1 MNHQPTLSII
11 IPSHSQLQRLSR
23 CLSRVCGEA
32 PPGCEILVVDD
43 GSADASVSQVAR
55 QFNGVR
61 VLRLPERRGFCAA
74 ANAGI
79 RATRGEVLHLL
90 NDDTEVMTE
99 WAERALAAFA
109 SPRVGAVACTILR
122 GEPGA
127 GEPLV
132 DSLGDGYDPAGF
144 AWKCDTGRRIVRCN
158 LKERDVQ
165 SACAAAAFYRR
176 SALTEVGIFA
186 EQFGAYFEDVDLSLR
201 LRRAGWRIRLVP
213 SSIVY
218 HIGSASY
225 GTERRTSYGIARW
238 DGRLLRQQSRNEEWL
253 FWRHR
258 PSDAGWRLLARHAAV
273 LLAKGLLRTIR
284 LELWPFLLGRL
295 DAWRGLGQVCDLVD
309 QIRTLPSEAR
319 KRSTEERTSAVASSG
334 EVQPCG
340 STVTPSS
347 CL

>member
-1 MNHQPTLSII
+1 MSYPSLSII
-11 IPSHSQLQRLSR
+11 IPSHSQWPRLVR
-23 CLSRVCGEA
+23 CLSRVCGES

-43 GSADASVSQVAR
+43 GSANARVSQVAR
-55 QFNGVR
+55 QFRGVR
-61 VLRLPERRGFCAA
+61 VLRLPQRRGFCVA

-79 RATRGEVLHLL
+79 RATCGEVVHLL
-90 NDDTEVMTE
+90 NDDTEVMPQ

-122 GEPGA
+122 GEPGV

-132 DSLGDGYDPAGF
+132 DSLGDGYDPGGF
-144 AWKCDTGRRIVRCN
+144 AWKCDAGRPIVRCN
-158 LKERDVQ
+158 LQPREVQ
-165 SACAAAAFYRR
+165 AASAAAAFYRR
-176 SALTEVGIFA
+176 SALLEVGLFA
-186 EQFGAYFEDVDLSLR
+186 EPFTAYFEDVDLSLR
-201 LRRAGWRIRLVP
+201 LRRAGWRIRLIP

-225 GTERRTSYGIARW
+225 GVPSR

-253 FWRHR
+253 FWRNR
-258 PSDAGWRLLARHAAV
+258 PEGAGWRLLARHAAV
-273 LLAKGLLRTIR
+273 LLAKGLRRASR

-295 DAWRGLGQVCDLVD
+295 DAWRGLGEVCGAPDAQVR
-309 QIRTLPSEAR
+309 ILPSDAR
-319 KRSTEERTSAVASSG
+319 NRSTDSRTSAVASSG
-334 EVQPCG
+334 ELQPCG